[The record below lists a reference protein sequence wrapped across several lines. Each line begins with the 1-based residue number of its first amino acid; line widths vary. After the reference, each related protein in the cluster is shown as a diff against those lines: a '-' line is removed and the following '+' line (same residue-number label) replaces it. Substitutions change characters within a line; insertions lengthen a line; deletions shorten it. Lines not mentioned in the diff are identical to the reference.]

1 MFTLYHENTDTF
13 VRWVQDRLEEMV
25 VAHKV
30 IDVEESDPIPL
41 PDGLTNSDLPLLSDG
56 HEHWTS
62 QEDIKEFLDE
72 LQKDLEFSRSLTSD
86 ACYVDPENPSK
97 CL

>member
-1 MFTLYHENTDTF
+1 MFTFYHKNTDTF
-13 VRWVQDRLEEMV
+13 ARWVQDRLEEMV
-25 VAHKV
+25 VAHEV
-30 IDVEESDPIPL
+30 IYVEESDPISL

-62 QEDIKEFLDE
+62 REDIKEFLNE
-72 LQKDLEFSRSLTSD
+72 LQKDLEFSHSLTSD
-86 ACYVDPENPSK
+86 ACYVDPENSSK